1 MSRALLAFLAT
12 LLCAVAALGQVTA
25 APTIHPGT
33 KLNFA
38 PTLGSA
44 QFQASATHGNAM
56 SYRYLA
62 GRIELTVQVFDGGR
76 RIPAGNSNPAIIYEF
91 SSEVNDAEQQ
101 SRASGLTGF
110 EKPAVPATCSY
121 GGPPVFRCTVY
132 SASSGNG
139 RVYGKLLLTGFRD
152 NFVKIVAEWSHADG
166 STVADA
172 DKALN
177 AFIPAL
183 MH

>member
-1 MSRALLAFLAT
+1 LAFLAT

-44 QFQASATHGNAM
+44 LFQASAVHGSAM

-62 GRIELTVQVFDGGR
+62 GKIELTVQVFDGGR
-76 RIPAGNSNPAIIYEF
+76 RVPPGSSNPSVIYEF
-91 SSEVNDAEQQ
+91 SGEMTAAEQQ
-101 SRASGLTGF
+101 SLASGLTGF

-121 GGPPVFRCTVY
+121 GGPLVFRCTVY
-132 SASSGNG
+132 SAHTGNG
-139 RVYGKLLLTGFRD
+139 RLYGKLLLTGFRD
-152 NFVKIVAEWSHADG
+152 NFVKIIAEWTQVSGA
-166 STVADA
+166 TLADA
-172 DKALN
+172 DKALD

-183 MH
+183 MR